1 MTPTDYG
8 LEYGQYF
15 YDFNSDMTKIHAKGT
30 IVKLSKEFINKRKN
44 YFGEDIYDYAM
55 FSHIY
60 NADNEFSYVFYTC
73 TNPDTK
79 LFFYNNKDDVNRFY
93 NSEWYFKIPPSDLD
107 MAIEDY
113 VYDISYEVD
122 RPTYL
127 CMKKDWEIPGM
138 TRAWGILIIIMI
150 ASMVFKGFPILWFIE
165 IAIFNSW
172 RSDFINK

>member
-30 IVKLSKEFINKRKN
+30 IVKLSEEFINKCKN
-44 YFGEDIYDYAM
+44 YFGENIYDYAV
-55 FSHIY
+55 FSHVY
-60 NADNEFSYVFYTC
+60 NADGIFLYVFYKC
-73 TNPDTK
+73 TNPNTK
-79 LFFYNNKDDVNRFY
+79 LFFINNDDEVRKFY
-93 NSEWYFKIPPSDLD
+93 NSYPDIEISPADLD

-113 VYDISYEVD
+113 IYDISYEVD

-150 ASMVFKGFPILWFIE
+150 ASMVFKGFSILWFIE